1 MNDMLWCEE
10 VGEYVAVDEPA
21 RETVAV
27 HEGLKGRWLL
37 VSDT

>member
-1 MNDMLWCEE
+1 MTDTPWCEE

-27 HEGLKGRWLL
+27 HKGLMGRWLL
-37 VSDT
+37 VSDS